1 MIKKIIHSLIPVLL
15 ISCNGITFN
24 QIYPEI
30 RSIIGSDDLLIDKE
44 FIESRRFSFIK
55 LKLGRDISATLTL
68 SNISSDNVFQWISS
82 DREKVYTFNGKII
95 KIEGTIYDFEVHN
108 FYNFRCSTQE
118 NKYNYTI
125 SLFEPEAVID
135 LSTRTYLENQECN
148 ELFSSNA
155 IRFSGKNIY
164 SYDSNSLPKET
175 VQKFHPK
182 HPKAEVTF
190 YFK

>member
-68 SNISSDNVFQWISS
+68 SNISSIMYSS
-82 DREKVYTFNGKII
+82 GFLQTEK
-95 KIEGTIYDFEVHN
+95 
-108 FYNFRCSTQE
+108 
-118 NKYNYTI
+118 
-125 SLFEPEAVID
+125 
-135 LSTRTYLENQECN
+135 
-148 ELFSSNA
+148 
-155 IRFSGKNIY
+155 
-164 SYDSNSLPKET
+164 
-175 VQKFHPK
+175 KFIHLMEK
-182 HPKAEVTF
+182 
-190 YFK
+190 